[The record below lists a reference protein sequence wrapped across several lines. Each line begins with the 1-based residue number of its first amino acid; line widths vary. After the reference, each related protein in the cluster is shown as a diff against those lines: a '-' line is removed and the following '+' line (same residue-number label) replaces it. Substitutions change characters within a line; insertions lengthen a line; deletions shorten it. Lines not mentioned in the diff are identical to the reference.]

1 MNDRRTSWISAFN
14 RALFRLLLGSRLPV
28 TSGALEIEGPRGPI
42 ALRRDRHGIPMIEAE
57 DELDVFFGFGF
68 CQGQDRT
75 LQIEL
80 SKRAASGTLSEL
92 FGRRTLPVDRLFR
105 RAGLR
110 HAAEEQ
116 FQVLAPRVASI
127 ITAFASGVNAG
138 STVGLRRRQLPV
150 EFVLLRARP
159 TEFTALD
166 VLTILKLQSF
176 LMPSN
181 WDCELARLMVLNL
194 DGPDALLDLDPGYP
208 EWHRVAV
215 PPSGLASD
223 VGKAAERLA
232 EDLAL
237 FQETMLFPETT
248 ETGPGPNTGPNI
260 EPDGGP
266 TMEPNIG
273 PGGGSNSWAVS
284 GGRTRSGRPLLA
296 NDPHLA
302 ATAPPHWY
310 LARLKARSSKSIKS
324 KSKSPGWTV
333 AGAALPGTPAIV
345 VGHNGNCA
353 WGVTAGLTDNTDL
366 FLERVGTDGRS
377 VLQDGEFVQCQVRRE
392 VIRVRGADPIEEEVL
407 VTPRGPI
414 ISPALPS
421 PEPGIVELGAVSMRA
436 VWLDPLP
443 VAGFLGALE
452 ASTVEEFCAPFAD
465 WSILPLG
472 LVCADT
478 QGNVGYQLVGQSPRR
493 RRGCGIV
500 PGAGWAPG
508 AGWEE
513 EGVPFG
519 DMPRTLN
526 PSCGYVAAANTQP
539 EPPGSGPFLGID
551 WIDGYRL
558 GRIAEALEERWDWDF
573 DSTAALQLDVK
584 SLPWEEM
591 REFVLA
597 GTPVSAET
605 RAAREL
611 LETWDGRMASDSAGA
626 TLFHLFLAEMSGRVA
641 RARAPRS
648 ASWLLGRNLLP
659 VSGSTSFA
667 ARQVGRVSR
676 LIRERPPG
684 WFGSSSSGDGW
695 QAEIDDALRSA
706 YSDAV
711 RRLGEPT
718 ARWNWG
724 RARTAMLRHP
734 LGRIPLL
741 GSILNL
747 GPFQCP
753 GDANTVFQA
762 GTYGDDPLAGP
773 GIVPSMRMV
782 LDVGD
787 WDRSLFSL
795 PGGQSGNPL
804 SPHYKDLLPAW
815 LKGAGVAIAWT
826 DEAVEAATVETLL
839 LKPASKGPHT

>member
-1 MNDRRTSWISAFN
+1 MKDRTSSGLSALS

-28 TSGALEIEGPRGPI
+28 TSGVLEVEGPRGSI
-42 ALRRDRHGIPMIEAE
+42 TLCRDRHGIPMIEAE
-57 DELDVFFGFGF
+57 NELDVFFGFGF
-68 CQGQDRT
+68 CQGQDRA

-80 SKRAASGTLSEL
+80 SKRAAAGTLSEL
-92 FGRRTLPVDRLFR
+92 FGRPTLRADRLFR
-105 RAGLR
+105 RAGLHR
-110 HAAEEQ
+110 AAKEQ

-127 ITAFASGVNAG
+127 ITAFAWGVNAG
-138 STVGLRRRQLPV
+138 RTVGLSRRPH

-181 WDCELARLMVLNL
+181 WDSELARLMVLDL

-208 EWHRVAV
+208 DWHRVAV
-215 PPSGLASD
+215 PPSGIA
-223 VGKAAERLA
+223 GEAAERLA
-232 EDLAL
+232 EDLAM
-237 FQETMLFPETT
+237 FQET
-248 ETGPGPNTGPNI
+248 
-260 EPDGGP
+260 
-266 TMEPNIG
+266 IG
-273 PGGGSNSWAVS
+273 TGGGSNSWAVS
-284 GGRTRSGRPLLA
+284 GSRTRSGRPLLA

-302 ATAPPHWY
+302 PAVPPHWY
-310 LARLKARSSKSIKS
+310 LARMQ
-324 KSKSPGWTV
+324 SPGWAV

-366 FLERVGTDGRS
+366 FLERIGTDGRS
-377 VLQDGEFVQCQVRRE
+377 VLHDGEFVQCQIHRE
-392 VIRVRGADPIEEEVL
+392 VIRVRGDNPVEEEVL

-414 ISPALPS
+414 ISPALD
-421 PEPGIVELGAVSMRA
+421 GELGALSMRA

-443 VAGFLGALE
+443 VRGFLGALE
-452 ASTVEEFCAPFAD
+452 ASTFEEFQAPFAD
-465 WSILPLG
+465 WPFLPLS
-472 LVCADT
+472 LVYADN
-478 QGNVGYQLVGQSPRR
+478 QGNVGYQMVGQAPRR
-493 RRGCGIV
+493 CLGYGTV
-500 PGAGWAPG
+500 PIAGWVPG

-513 EGVPFG
+513 EGVPF
-519 DMPRTLN
+519 DEMPRTLN

-539 EPPGSGPFLGID
+539 EPHGSGPFLGID

-558 GRIAEALEERWDWDF
+558 GRITEVLEKRWDWDV
-573 DSTAALQLDVK
+573 DSTAALQMDVK

-591 REFVLA
+591 REYVLA

-611 LETWDGRMASDSAGA
+611 LENWDGRMASDSDGA
-626 TLFHLFLAEMSGRVA
+626 TLFHIFLAEMSRRVVT
-641 RARAPRS
+641 ARAPRS
-648 ASWLLGRNLLP
+648 APWLLGRSLLP
-659 VSGSTSFA
+659 TSGSTSFA

-676 LIRERPPG
+676 LIREQPPG
-684 WFGSSSSGDGW
+684 WFRAGW

-706 YSDAV
+706 YSEAV

-718 ARWNWG
+718 VRWQWG
-724 RARTAMLRHP
+724 SARTAMLTHP
-734 LGRIPLL
+734 LGRMPIL
-741 GSILNL
+741 GGIFNL

-753 GDANTVFQA
+753 GDVNTVASA
-762 GTYGDDPLAGP
+762 GTIGEDPLAGP
-773 GIVPSMRMV
+773 GVVPSMRMV

-804 SPHYKDLLPAW
+804 SPHYKDLMPAW
-815 LKGAGVAIAWT
+815 LKGAGVPIAWT
-826 DEAVEAATVETLL
+826 DEAVEGATVETLL
-839 LKPASKGPHT
+839 LKPASRGTHT

>member
-1 MNDRRTSWISAFN
+1 MNDRRTSWITALN
-14 RALFRLLLGSRLPV
+14 RALLRLLLGSRLPA

-42 ALRRDRHGIPMIEAE
+42 ALRRDRFGIPMIEAE
-57 DELDVFFGFGF
+57 DELDAFFGFGF

-92 FGRRTLPVDRLFR
+92 FGRKTLPVDRLFR

-116 FQVLAPRVASI
+116 FHVLAPRVASI

-138 STVGLRRRQLPV
+138 STVGLRRRPH

-215 PPSGLASD
+215 PPSAVAS
-223 VGKAAERLA
+223 KAAERLA
-232 EDLAL
+232 EDLAM
-237 FQETMLFPETT
+237 FQET
-248 ETGPGPNTGPNI
+248 
-260 EPDGGP
+260 
-266 TMEPNIG
+266 IG
-273 PGGGSNSWAVS
+273 TGGGSNSWAVS
-284 GGRTRSGRPLLA
+284 GGRTRTGRPLLA

-310 LARLKARSSKSIKS
+310 LARLQVNGSE
-324 KSKSPGWTV
+324 SKSPGWTV

-366 FLERVGTDGRS
+366 FLEQVGMDGRS

-392 VIRVRGADPIEEEVL
+392 VIRVRGADPVEEEVL
-407 VTPRGPI
+407 VTPRGPV
-414 ISPALPS
+414 ISPALD
-421 PEPGIVELGAVSMRA
+421 IELGAVSMRA

-443 VAGFLGALE
+443 VGGFLGALE

-465 WSILPLG
+465 WPILPLG

-478 QGNVGYQLVGQSPRR
+478 QGTVGYQLVGQSPRR
-493 RRGCGIV
+493 RRGYGIV
-500 PGAGWAPG
+500 PTAGWAPG
-508 AGWEE
+508 AGWEQ
-513 EGVPFG
+513 EGVPFEE
-519 DMPRTLN
+519 MPRTLN
-526 PSCGYVAAANTQP
+526 PSCGYVVAANTQP
-539 EPPGSGPFLGID
+539 EPQGSGPFLGID

-558 GRIAEALEERWDWDF
+558 GRVVEALEERRDWDV
-573 DSTAALQLDVK
+573 DSSAALQMDVK
-584 SLPWEEM
+584 SLPWAEM
-591 REFVLA
+591 REVILA
-597 GTPVSAET
+597 GTPTSTGTSPET

-611 LETWDGRMASDSAGA
+611 LETWDGRMASDSVGA
-626 TLFHLFLAEMSGRVA
+626 TLFHLFLAEMSGRIA

-676 LIRERPPG
+676 LIRERPAG
-684 WFGSSSSGDGW
+684 WFEGGW

-711 RRLGEPT
+711 RRLGEP
-718 ARWNWG
+718 AVRWNWG

-734 LGRIPLL
+734 LGRMPLL
-741 GSILNL
+741 GSIFNL
-747 GPFQCP
+747 GPFECP

-762 GTYGDDPLAGP
+762 GTYGEDPWAGP
-773 GIVPSMRMV
+773 GVVPSMRMV

-804 SPHYKDLLPAW
+804 SPHYRDLLPAW
-815 LKGAGVAIAWT
+815 LQGTGVAIAWT
-826 DEAVEAATVETLL
+826 DEAVKAATVETLL
-839 LKPASKGPHT
+839 LKPACKGPLT